1 VEVEDRFVT
10 NSPAEIFGYHIGN
23 ITTEAKESR
32 RKHWCPFVE
41 SVCDR
46 ISRSITYPLGVCT
59 ISQDSTIYAVCPHR
73 FAGKGSFDG
82 VPLVLETI
90 ALHYFGGQ
98 ADLVTFSDVKLPNYG
113 TIDFVLAK
121 HKPCIAEIDDFV
133 PVELRAF
140 SPVSIAQLVRGIND
154 FMAGVD
160 ISNQTYYNGINIER
174 TIRMFLAQ
182 VFNKGIV
189 YETWSVKSYWVIQ
202 EYIYA
207 NLVKRYGLKREGYSA
222 EHASR
227 FALQEYS
234 SEGNK
239 ITLHATRF
247 VSVSVDEMYQA
258 MRNNPGLPSRGQFV
272 ATLNDK
278 LKARLSLKFE

>member
-1 VEVEDRFVT
+1 MT
-10 NSPAEIFGYHIGN
+10 NYPAEIFGYHIGN
-23 ITTEAKESR
+23 ITAEAKESR
-32 RKHWCPFVE
+32 REHWCPFME

-46 ISRSITYPLGVCT
+46 ISHSIAYPLGVCT
-59 ISQDSTIYAVCPHR
+59 ISHEGMLYAICPHR
-73 FAGKGSFDG
+73 FAGKGSIEG
-82 VPLVLETI
+82 VPLVLENI
-90 ALHYFGGQ
+90 ALHHFGELT
-98 ADLVTFSDVKLPNYG
+98 DLVTFLDVKLPNYG
-113 TIDFVLAK
+113 TIDFVIAR
-121 HKPCIAEIDDFV
+121 HKPCKAEIDDFV
-133 PVELRAF
+133 SVELRSF
-140 SPVSIAQLVRGIND
+140 SPVSIAQLVRGIKE
-154 FMAGVD
+154 FMASVD

-189 YETWSVKSYWVIQ
+189 YEAWGVKSYWVIQ

-234 SEGNK
+234 SEDDK

-258 MRNNPGLPSRGQFV
+258 MRNNPGLPSKGQFV
-272 ATLNDK
+272 AALNDK